1 MFAKRPP
8 SPAVQPAAKGSVSL
22 ASIGGAVARNP
33 MLAMGGAAAIFTLAA
48 TTALL
53 AAADPHAGAPSVRIA
68 LSAPGAPAPPPGWR
82 EALPVDQAGGPT
94 PVTTDSLQ
102 LYANA
107 PSDTDGSPMQGQA
120 IISFPDGA
128 TDAGGGAGPGDGA
141 HAPLGPA
148 PLAGFTAPGPGGSLL
163 PIVSA
168 DGRTPALA
176 YARPFVSNGKPK
188 VALVIGGLGLNA
200 KSTREAIEQLP
211 AEVTLSF
218 VPYSD
223 GLQAW
228 IDLARAN
235 GHEVLLEA
243 PMEPVDYPNNDPGPF
258 TLLTTAKPAD
268 TVQKLDW
275 LLSRAT
281 GYFGVTN
288 YLGSK
293 FVTSDSA
300 MATFSGDLRQR
311 GLAFIDDG
319 SAARRGGGIPRA
331 SADLVVD
338 DQLAGDAIDKQL
350 AALEAD
356 ALQHGA
362 SLGSGFA
369 YPITLDEVGR
379 WASGLAARGYQLA
392 PASAVMARR

>member
-8 SPAVQPAAKGSVSL
+8 SPAVQPAAKSVSGL
-22 ASIGGAVARNP
+22 SVVTGLVLRNP
-33 MLAMGGAAAIFTLAA
+33 MISVGGAAAIFTLAA
-48 TTALL
+48 ATALL

-68 LSAPGAPAPPPGWR
+68 LSAPGAAPPPPGWR
-82 EALPVDQAGGPT
+82 EALAPDQGGPAQ
-94 PVTTDSLQ
+94 VTTDSLQ

-107 PSDTDGSPMQGQA
+107 PADPDQAPMQGQA
-120 IISFPDGA
+120 IISFPGGPADASGPAGA
-128 TDAGGGAGPGDGA
+128 SDHP
-141 HAPLGPA
+141 PLPPA
-148 PLAGFTAPGPGGSLL
+148 PLAGLTAPGPGGSFL
-163 PIVSA
+163 PIISS
-168 DGRTPALA
+168 DGRSPFQA
-176 YARPFVSNGKPK
+176 YARPFQSNGKPK

-200 KSTREAIEQLP
+200 KSTRQAIEQLP
-211 AEVTLSF
+211 PEVTLSF
-218 VPYSD
+218 VPYAD

-243 PMEPVDYPNNDPGPF
+243 PMEPADYPNNDPGPY
-258 TLLTTAKPAD
+258 TLLTTSKPAE
-268 TVQKLDW
+268 TIQHLDW

-293 FVTSDSA
+293 FVTSDPA

-311 GLAFIDDG
+311 GLAFVDDG

-350 AALEAD
+350 AALEAA
-356 ALQHGA
+356 ALQHGQ

-379 WASGLAARGYQLA
+379 WAAGLSARGYQLA

>member
-8 SPAVQPAAKGSVSL
+8 SPAVQPAAKGPL
-22 ASIGGAVARNP
+22 NLNAIGGAVMRNP
-33 MLAMGGAAAIFTLAA
+33 MLAVGGAAVVFTLAA
-48 TTALL
+48 ATALL
-53 AAADPHAGAPSVRIA
+53 AAADPHAGAPSVRIP
-68 LSAPGAPAPPPGWR
+68 LSAPGAAPPPPGWR
-82 EALPVDQAGGPT
+82 EALSPDQSGPA
-94 PVTTDSLQ
+94 PVTTDTLQ

-107 PSDTDGSPMQGQA
+107 PPDADSAPMQGQA
-120 IISFPDGA
+120 IISFPGSPA
-128 TDAGGGAGPGDGA
+128 DASGSSGD
-141 HAPLGPA
+141 HPPLPPA
-148 PLAGFTAPGPGGSLL
+148 PLAGLTAPGPGGSYL
-163 PIVSA
+163 PIIAS
-168 DGRTPALA
+168 DGRNPAQA

-200 KSTREAIEQLP
+200 KSTRQAIEQLP
-211 AEVTLSF
+211 PEITLSF
-218 VPYSD
+218 VPYAD

-243 PMEPVDYPNNDPGPF
+243 PMEPLDYPNNDPGPY
-258 TLLTTAKPAD
+258 TLLTTTKPAE
-268 TVQKLDW
+268 TVQRLDW

-293 FVTSDSA
+293 FVTSDPA

-311 GLAFIDDG
+311 GLAFVDDG
-319 SAARRGGGIPRA
+319 SAAKRGGGIPRA

-338 DQLAGDAIDKQL
+338 DQLAGDAIDKGL
-350 AALEAD
+350 AALEAA
-356 ALQHGA
+356 ALLHGQA
-362 SLGSGFA
+362 LGSGFA

-379 WASGLAARGYQLA
+379 WAAGLASRGYQLA

>member
-8 SPAVQPAAKGSVSL
+8 SPAVQPAKEPTGL
-22 ASIGGAVARNP
+22 AAIGGTIRRKP
-33 MLAMGGAAAIFTLAA
+33 MLAVGGAALLFTCAA
-48 TTALL
+48 ATALL
-53 AAADPHAGAPSVRIA
+53 AAADPHAGAPSVRIP
-68 LSAPGAPAPPPGWR
+68 LSAPGAPPPPPGWR
-82 EALPVDQAGGPT
+82 EALAPDPGGQT

-107 PSDTDGSPMQGQA
+107 PAEDAGAPMQGQA
-120 IISFPDGA
+120 VISFP
-128 TDAGGGAGPGDGA
+128 GGAADATSGGDGV
-141 HAPLGPA
+141 HNPLSPA
-148 PLAGFTAPGPGGSLL
+148 PLAGLTAPGPGGSFL
-163 PIVSA
+163 PIIGS
-168 DGRTPALA
+168 DGREPAQA

-188 VALVIGGLGLNA
+188 IALVIGGLGLNA
-200 KSTREAIEQLP
+200 KSTRQAIEQLP
-211 AEVTLSF
+211 PEVTLSF
-218 VPYSD
+218 VPYAD

-243 PMEPVDYPNNDPGPF
+243 PMEPVDYPNNDPGPY
-258 TLLTTAKPAD
+258 TLLTTSKPAE
-268 TVQKLDW
+268 TVQHLDW

-300 MATFSGDLRQR
+300 MATFSGDLHQR
-311 GLAFIDDG
+311 GLAFVDDG

-331 SADLVVD
+331 SADLVID
-338 DQLAGDAIDKQL
+338 DQLAGDAIDKGL
-350 AALEAD
+350 ATLEAD
-356 ALQHGA
+356 ALQHGQA
-362 SLGSGFA
+362 LGSGFA

-379 WASGLAARGYQLA
+379 WAAGLGARGYQLA
-392 PASAVMARR
+392 PASAVMAKR